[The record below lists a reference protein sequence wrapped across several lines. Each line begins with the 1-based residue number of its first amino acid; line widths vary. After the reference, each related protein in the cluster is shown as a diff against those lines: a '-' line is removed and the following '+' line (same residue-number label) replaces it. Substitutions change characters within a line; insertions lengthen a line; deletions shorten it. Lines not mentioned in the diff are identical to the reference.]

1 MGVKT
6 SDLIDTPS
14 LTLDD
19 YMAVLDGSVLTK
31 SQIRAILNLA
41 IAHLSILASGSSVAA
56 YAAPGRDERAGT
68 TFLDH
73 DGVLWLVN
81 SADGTEGSQT
91 RLLDLVSLA
100 LTGVDLLGA
109 PQVRDAAELAADDL
123 LSYQGDGAG
132 EQRVAE
138 GLMVY
143 GAGGYAWTVIEET
156 PSYTAHVV
164 NQNAVN
170 FREVGHRFSSLGRF
184 QRAVL
189 LGDAYPDGATVFAGT
204 DLYVKDGTTGG
215 DVAGWRKIPAGGALA
230 ALDTVTAAVLG
241 DQSVTYA
248 KLNNAI
254 FAAQASAEVG
264 TGTGLMTA
272 ERTAQAITAQRPA
285 FGDPAGVVSHTTATR
300 ARNTTY
306 QNASGRTRVV
316 AIFDSDLASGSEFSI
331 GPTSGALTAIGQSIF
346 DSASTSKPRLPST
359 GPFHVP
365 PGWFYRY
372 DAPEEPEYWREY

>member
-1 MGVKT
+1 MAVKVSELVT
-6 SDLIDTPS
+6 TPG
-14 LTLDD
+14 LTTDD
-19 YMAVLDGSVLTK
+19 SVAVLDGSILTK
-31 SQIRAILNLA
+31 SPIGPILDLA
-41 IAHLSILASGSSVAA
+41 LARLSPLASGPSVAD
-56 YAAPGRDERAGT
+56 YAAPGRPEREGT

-143 GAGGYAWTVIEET
+143 GAGGYAWTVIEEA

-184 QRAVL
+184 QRAIL

-230 ALDTVTAAVLG
+230 SLDTVTAAVLG
-241 DQSVTYA
+241 DGSVTLAKINATAYA
-248 KLNNAI
+248 S
-254 FAAQASAEVG
+254 QADAEAG
-264 TGTGLMTA
+264 TGTGLINPT
-272 ERTAQAITAQRPA
+272 RLGQAISARA
-285 FGDPAGVVSHTTATR
+285 LGAGGAIVVHTSATR
-300 ARNTTY
+300 ELNTTY
-306 QNASGRTRVV
+306 QNAWTRPRVV
-316 AIFDSDLASGSEFSI
+316 AIEQLDVPTGSNIRFLI
-331 GPTSGALTAIGQSIF
+331 GPTAGTVEKIGGGVNDAVSNNRDRF
-346 DSASTSKPRLPST
+346 PST

-365 PGWFYRY
+365 AGWFYRFESPSY
-372 DAPEEPEYWREY
+372 PDFWKEY